1 MKIVDTKVISED
13 NIKWMLKM
21 CDKFEDY
28 IKYTRKNNRNIKSNK
43 IEYFLTLIT
52 VNLRKARDVFNKR
65 KVTVKDTNDLIKE
78 MEELVD
84 VNDFEDSNDHRWDND
99 NVDLDEIIDIK
110 ENYASFFDAILLT
123 QFSK

>member
-28 IKYTRKNNRNIKSNK
+28 IKYARKNNRNIKSNK

-84 VNDFEDSNDHRWDND
+84 VDDFEDNNDHRWDND